1 MRLRKESW
9 LFQGHSK
16 WGEEKELE
24 PSDPSDNAQH
34 CLMMQSFVMSAVFTG
49 GFSITK
55 RANML
60 TYLYL

>member
-16 WGEEKELE
+16 WGDEKELE
-24 PSDPSDNAQH
+24 PSDPSAAQH
-34 CLMMQSFVMSAVFTG
+34 CLMMQPFVTSAVFTG

-55 RANML
+55 RAKML